1 MNRAVEPFLLQPE
14 FEAMGSSTRSV
25 PYVLPLREQAV
36 RWLADARPAVLVTV
50 AAARGSVPRA
60 VGTRM
65 LVGFDEVLGTIGGG
79 HLEMVAI
86 DEARA
91 RLVNGPASGM
101 GKAIANPEKG
111 GAVHERHLP
120 LGPTLGQCCGGAV
133 TLRFQP
139 LSADALTAWPE
150 APLRF
155 HLQLYGAGHVG
166 RAIVRVLEGITDCRV
181 QWIDER
187 DKGFPREPSV
197 PHIDRVCVDSVEAE
211 VEVAPPNAYY
221 LVMTHSHDLD
231 LRISEAI
238 LRRGDFAFFGLIGSA
253 TKRARFIHRLEAR
266 GIGFEAIERM
276 TCPVGLP
283 GIDGKEPEVIAIAVA
298 AQLLKLRKVKG
309 LRL

>member
-1 MNRAVEPFLLQPE
+1 MNRAVEPFLLQPD
-14 FEAMGSSTRSV
+14 FEAMRSWTRSI
-25 PYVLPLREQAV
+25 PSVLPLREQAA
-36 RWLADARPAVLVTV
+36 RWLAAARPAMLVTV
-50 AAARGSVPRA
+50 AAARGSVPREA
-60 VGTRM
+60 GTRM
-65 LVGFDEVLGTIGGG
+65 MVGSDEVLGTIGGG

-86 DEARA
+86 EEART
-91 RLVNGPASGM
+91 RLVNGLASGL
-101 GKAIANPEKG
+101 GNAIANGPEKG
-111 GAVHERHLP
+111 GAAHERHLL

-133 TLRFQP
+133 TLRFEP
-139 LSADALTAWPE
+139 LSDDALTAWPE

-187 DKGFPREPSV
+187 DNGFPREPSV
-197 PHIDRVCVDSVEAE
+197 PHVERVCVDSVEAE
-211 VEVAPPNAYY
+211 VDAAPPNAHY

-253 TKRARFIHRLEAR
+253 TKRARFIHRLAAR
-266 GIGFEAIERM
+266 GIAFERIERM
-276 TCPVGLP
+276 TCPIGLP

-298 AQLLKLRKVKG
+298 AQLLKLR
-309 LRL
+309 R